1 MLFGVQTK
9 GGKGRK
15 SGHEADGYG
24 EEENVSTSDQRND
37 KHLEEASQLS
47 DAALEHMVLPFT
59 FQFHS
64 FY

>member
-1 MLFGVQTK
+1 MK

-37 KHLEEASQLS
+37 KHLEEAPQLS
-47 DAALEHMVLPFT
+47 DEAVEHMVLPFT